1 MKVKFILPA
10 LEEAK
15 SPYWRPLKYSLFPPL
30 GLATLASFCNETDEL
45 EIVDEHVEKIN
56 LEDNPDVVVIQTYV
70 TNAYGA
76 YKIADTYRARGIT
89 VIIGGLH
96 ATTMPAEAKA
106 HADALLLGLGEY
118 NFPKLLTDLRMSKGA
133 AVYEQGDVRLDD
145 LPLPRRDLLKTERY
159 LVPNSMVFSRGCPN
173 RCSFCY
179 VNSFYKNGKSFYTYK
194 IDRILQEIESMPGKH
209 LYFLDDNIFADK
221 KLAREIFRQM
231 RGMNKVFQGAITV
244 DSVLTDDTIELA
256 YEAGF
261 RSAFI
266 GFESINPNNLQAM
279 NKQANLGQNY
289 NDAIKRLDQLGIMI
303 NGSFIFGMDED
314 TEDVFD
320 RTTEWAINSG
330 ITTATNHILT
340 PYPGTALF
348 DQLEKSNRILTKD
361 WSLYDTRHLVF
372 THPIIS
378 HGKMEEGYKRAY
390 DNFYKWGSIFKASRE
405 HASLKMK
412 LKHLSYA
419 GAWKRFEPVWNFIIK
434 NEFLAKTRLAL
445 ERTLQ

>member
-45 EIVDEHVEKIN
+45 EIVDEHVEKID
-56 LEDNPDVVVIQTYV
+56 LADNPDVVVIQTYV

-76 YKIADTYRARGIT
+76 YQIADTYRARGIT

-96 ATTMPAEAKA
+96 ATTMPAEAKL
-106 HADALLLGLGEY
+106 HGDALLLGLGEY
-118 NFPKLLTDLRMSKGA
+118 NFPKLLADLRLSKGA
-133 AVYEQGDVRLDD
+133 AVYEQGDVMLDD
-145 LPLPRRDLLKTERY
+145 LPLPRRDLFKTERY

-221 KLAREIFRQM
+221 KLSREIFRQM

-289 NDAIKRLDQLGIMI
+289 NDAVKRLDQLGIMI
-303 NGSFIFGMDED
+303 NGSFIFGLDED
-314 TEDVFD
+314 TADVFD

-372 THPIIS
+372 THPILS
-378 HGKMEEGYKRAY
+378 HGEMEEGYKRAY
-390 DNFYKWGSIFKASRE
+390 ENFYKWGNIFKASQE

>member
-173 RCSFCY
+173 QCSFCY

-314 TEDVFD
+314 MEDVFD

-390 DNFYKWGSIFKASRE
+390 DNFYKWGNIFKASQE